1 MIGFLK
7 GKVEF
12 VNGQYIILDVS
23 GVGYRVLVPSKIFSQ
38 AKIKEDLKLFIYTYV
53 REDTLDLFG
62 FADFSDLKLFE
73 QLISVSGVGPKTA
86 LNIFSIGTRDS
97 IIEAIIKGDVDF
109 FTAVPRLGRKNAQK
123 IIIEIAGK
131 LGSLEELDLSGQTD
145 GASSEVLAVLKSF
158 GFTSKESQDALRAVG
173 KDLPA
178 GRQAPETT
186 EEKIRLALKYLGK

>member
-1 MIGFLK
+1 MIALLK

-12 VNGQYIILDVS
+12 VDGLSIILDVN
-23 GVGYRVLVPSKIFSQ
+23 GVGYRVLVPSKIFLN
-38 AKIKEDLKLFIYTYV
+38 AKIKEELKLFIYTHV

-62 FADFSDLKLFE
+62 FADLPDLKLF
-73 QLISVSGVGPKTA
+73 QHLISVSGVGPKTA
-86 LNIFSIGTRDS
+86 LSIFSFGERDS

-109 FTAVPRLGRKNAQK
+109 FTAVSRLGRKNAQK
-123 IIIEIAGK
+123 IIIDLKTK
-131 LGSLEELDLSGQTD
+131 LGSIEELDLSGHTD

-173 KDLPA
+173 KNA
-178 GRQAPETT
+178 ETT